1 MSGAKKEVR
10 RAAARLANLGKVVVV
25 TESQPER
32 LRAAVQSLRTEDAY
46 GAAAACPACQFAQSR
61 AHDPGALC
69 PEHLAKA
76 LGF

>member
-1 MSGAKKEVR
+1 MSGAKKEIR

-46 GAAAACPACQFAQSR
+46 GAAAACTACQAVQAS
-61 AHDPGALC
+61 DPSALC

>member
-1 MSGAKKEVR
+1 VSSVKKEVR

-32 LRAAVQSLRTEDAY
+32 LRAAVQGLRTEAAY
-46 GAAAACPACQFAQSR
+46 GAAAACPACQAAQHR
-61 AHDPGALC
+61 DPSALC

>member
-1 MSGAKKEVR
+1 MSSAKKEVR

-46 GAAAACPACQFAQSR
+46 GGAAACPACQSVQAR
-61 AHDPGALC
+61 DRDPGALC

>member
-1 MSGAKKEVR
+1 MSSTKKEIR

-46 GAAAACPACQFAQSR
+46 GAATACAACQSAQAR
-61 AHDPGALC
+61 DPSALC
-69 PEHLAKA
+69 PQHLAKA

>member
-1 MSGAKKEVR
+1 MSSAKKEIR

-32 LRAAVQSLRTEDAY
+32 LRAAVQSLRTEETY
-46 GAAAACPACQFAQSR
+46 GAAAACAACRSVQAG
-61 AHDPGALC
+61 DPSALC